1 MSITSQPMLSHVG
14 LFVWDMQKMVNF
26 YVDLFGLKV
35 TDKGRGRTFRNDL
48 VFLSS
53 HPDHHHQLVLSSGRA
68 ADATFSTVMQL
79 SFKVQAIDDLRRLSA
94 LASALGASKLFT
106 LNHGNALSIYFR
118 DPEDNTVEVYFD
130 TPYYVSQ
137 PHGDSLD
144 LSKSDDEILRETE
157 VACRADP
164 TFMPIEDWKR
174 HFSERNALD

>member
-68 ADATFSTVMQL
+68 ADATFST
-79 SFKVQAIDDLRRLSA
+79 
-94 LASALGASKLFT
+94 ASALTVSLPFTRIRVTLVVFIPGA
-106 LNHGNALSIYFR
+106 
-118 DPEDNTVEVYFD
+118 
-130 TPYYVSQ
+130 
-137 PHGDSLD
+137 
-144 LSKSDDEILRETE
+144 ETE
-157 VACRADP
+157 
-164 TFMPIEDWKR
+164 T
-174 HFSERNALD
+174 